1 MSFFCCKQP
10 LTEASIARL
19 KEAKSRV
26 RVWLLSVLAG
36 FSVGVCSAPVEVI
49 STTDGTLSSAL
60 MAPISNEQAV
70 KSPVLNVCVFDWKPY
85 SYSKDGQTTGV
96 LIDLLLQVGLPY
108 DIHFNFMPLPRC
120 TAAMRQGRQDLMLYR
135 STPDDDL
142 VMADVAVQFHIS
154 GVIVTSASQHK
165 NFNGLSQFSGDTLGV
180 LRGNPIYQ
188 SLRHYQGVDWQLQN
202 SGKSMWQMLM
212 RGRLDGAVGD
222 YLSLTPL
229 QVYRS
234 GEVQFLEPALYV
246 VPIYIAAHKSKAAIM
261 PLINTRLKQLLADG
275 SVDRT
280 YLRHGV
286 EPFSKLQAMVLE
298 FEHDQREKQLKA
310 SRLVETH

>member
-1 MSFFCCKQP
+1 MSFFCCKP
-10 LTEASIARL
+10 SPAEGSMARL

-36 FSVGVCSAPVEVI
+36 FSAGVCSAPVEVI
-49 STTDGTLSSAL
+49 STTDSTLSSAPK
-60 MAPISNEQAV
+60 MPMRSGQAV
-70 KSPVLNVCVFDWKPY
+70 QSPVLNVCVFDWKPY
-85 SYSKDGQTTGV
+85 SYVKDGQTTGV
-96 LIDLLLQVGLPY
+96 LIDLLLGVGLPY

-120 TAAMRQGRQDLMLYR
+120 AAAVRQGRQDLMLYR

-142 VMADVAVQFHIS
+142 IMAEVVVQFHIS
-154 GVIVTSASQHK
+154 GVIVTNDSPHK
-165 NFNGLSQFSGDTLGV
+165 RFTGLSQFSGDIVGV

-286 EPFSKLQAMVLE
+286 EPFSKLQAMALE

-310 SRLVETH
+310 SRLVETY